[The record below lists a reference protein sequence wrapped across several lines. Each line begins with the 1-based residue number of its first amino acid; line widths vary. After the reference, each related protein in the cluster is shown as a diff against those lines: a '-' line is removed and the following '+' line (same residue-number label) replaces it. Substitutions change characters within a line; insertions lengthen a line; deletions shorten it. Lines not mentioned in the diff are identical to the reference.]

1 MVPAE
6 HDAEARGVEELDCST
21 YMDISPS
28 EMLFSLASS
37 ADWSNEALPSKE
49 ALHDMIVKGPFLV
62 VDASEK
68 ASSPLEQLSW
78 PGDLLLAGRDATPLV
93 VCGAS
98 FSGSGC

>member
-6 HDAEARGVEELDCST
+6 HDAEARDVEELDCST
-21 YMDISPS
+21 YIDISPS
-28 EMLFSLASS
+28 ETLFSLASS

-49 ALHDMIVKGPFLV
+49 GLRDLIVKGPFLV

-78 PGDLLLAGRDATPLV
+78 PGDLLLAGQDATPLV
-93 VCGAS
+93 VCGAP
-98 FSGSGC
+98 FNGSGC